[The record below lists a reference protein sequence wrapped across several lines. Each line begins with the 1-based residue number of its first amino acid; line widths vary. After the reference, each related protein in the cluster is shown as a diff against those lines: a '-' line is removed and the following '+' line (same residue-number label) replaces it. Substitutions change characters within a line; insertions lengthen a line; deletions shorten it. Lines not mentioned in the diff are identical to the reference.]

1 MIWLT
6 KCYYQLPGVNAMLA
20 SADFLIELAF
30 SVDFASL
37 FLVNYLI

>member
-1 MIWLT
+1 MVWLT
-6 KCYYQLPGVNAMLA
+6 KCYYQLSGANAMLA